1 MIAFPDHLAEA
12 SSPATNRS
20 SGRAGEILASYY
32 LERCGI
38 PCSIVDR
45 FGTDIW
51 ARSPGGQYFSV
62 EVKSARADAARDIPS
77 YFFKIET
84 KKADQFVLICFDNSL
99 IRILSRDALTRLC
112 PGGAFRRKGSYFTE
126 ELMWEDLSRLK
137 AAYS

>member
-12 SSPATNRS
+12 SSPATNRAT
-20 SGRAGEILASYY
+20 GRAGEILASYY

-62 EVKSARADAARDIPS
+62 EVKSARIQPAPYNS
-77 YFFKIET
+77 LYFKVET

>member
-1 MIAFPDHLAEA
+1 MIAFPEHLAEV
-12 SSPATNRS
+12 SNRATIRS
-20 SGRAGEILASYY
+20 RGRAGEVLASYY
-32 LERCGI
+32 FERCGM

-62 EVKSARADAARDIPS
+62 EVKSARTQPALPDS
-77 YFFKIET
+77 YIFT
-84 KKADQFVLICFDNSL
+84 VRNKKADQFVLVCSDNSL
-99 IRILSRDALTRLC
+99 IRILSRDALMRLC
-112 PGGAFRRKGSYFTE
+112 PGGSFRRKASFFTE

>member
-12 SSPATNRS
+12 SCRATNRS

-32 LERCGI
+32 FERCGM

-51 ARSPGGQYFSV
+51 ARGPGGQYFSV
-62 EVKSARADAARDIPS
+62 EVKSARIQPAPYRS
-77 YFFKIET
+77 FYFTISS

-112 PGGAFRRKGSYFTE
+112 PGGSFRRKGSFFTE
-126 ELMWEDLSRLK
+126 ELMWEDISRLK

>member
-1 MIAFPDHLAEA
+1 MIAFPNHLAEV
-12 SSPATNRS
+12 SNRATNRS

-32 LERCGI
+32 LERCGM

-51 ARSPGGQYFSV
+51 ARGPGGQYFSI
-62 EVKSARADAARDIPS
+62 EVKSARIQPALPDS
-77 YFFKIET
+77 YVFSIRNKT
-84 KKADQFVLICFDNSL
+84 ADQFVLICSDNSL
-99 IRILSRDALTRLC
+99 IRILERDALMRLC
-112 PGGAFRRKGSYFTE
+112 PAGSFRRKGSYFTE